1 MQKMKLLLPAV
12 LLLLASCATSQSAYR
27 LSGEWNV
34 VNLCGTNIVPAG
46 TFWSDFQM
54 FTFFFSDS
62 ITLAPTFDF
71 AFLSFF
77 VPFLSRYAHYYT
89 RHA

>member
-1 MQKMKLLLPAV
+1 MSFIGLPSIV
-12 LLLLASCATSQSAYR
+12 HR
-27 LSGEWNV
+27 LKWNMPSVIV
-34 VNLCGTNIVPAG
+34 VINAPIISGTNIVPAG